1 MADRSVATTDT
12 FNDFRREVNGTARDI
27 GDISD
32 LLSASGYIAS
42 STDVVEAIVA
52 INALHHCQTSK
63 IRSPNL

>member
-32 LLSASGYIAS
+32 LLECKWLYCF
-42 STDVVEAIVA
+42 
-52 INALHHCQTSK
+52 INRC
-63 IRSPNL
+63 R